1 VFEAALEL
9 YGVTNIRDLPE
20 DKKAEFFIVVDSAS
34 SDNDLSDI
42 EEDMKVK
49 QAVGIA
55 SDKRYKKGN
64 MTGAVNAIE
73 KLKPGLSDNPQ
84 VKAVLKRQNENVETD
99 IEQLDEKNVPTS
111 PEKWAQAKSQ
121 AKAKFDVY
129 PSAYANGWA
138 AKKYKEMG
146 GSWKSM
152 KEEIE
157 LDESF
162 NVIAT
167 HGKVEVRSHPGDSE
181 GNHISIHKNGKEVAS
196 GDYDFYADSYFISHP
211 SLGKGQ
217 KPFNSAKSIAHHFST
232 MKEEI
237 EQVDELKIGTLVRYA
252 SKAGK
257 DALSKGIESGRAR
270 DMGDDD
276 KAAALKQKSD
286 KRYAG
291 QGQAIRKI
299 NNRFKSGVN
308 VGEEVEEVDEQ
319 EKLPTGVEMHY
330 THSDPKK
337 KPTKSVHFSAQDAM
351 RHQKDMEKQGY
362 KLSHKKAV
370 YAKEDVNEKKL
381 TPAEMKKREEVA
393 KAIERDQPKMA
404 MDKKMAIATATA
416 KKVAESKDD
425 YGSMSKSEFKRR
437 EMEHELGDE
446 DRSKRKSSNSKVK
459 GTPLTTST
467 PPYNRFKKEDVDQI
481 DEVRGGEDEPDKHII
496 MQLRSAQDLDGK
508 RDIRFRG
515 GKTAKVAKQ
524 HIDKIL
530 KLHDHPSMKPVN
542 KRVLRV
548 TISKSPQHL
557 AQFADKI
564 KENFTVEQME
574 PIFEHLLNNPNFEL
588 YEAPYKV
595 PSNYT
600 AMMQKK
606 KKQDVTQQMADKAK
620 KDNITQSDKEKLT
633 KMSAMMKKEQATEKE
648 VKMAKGVAFDKRY
661 KGGNYTG
668 AANTIEKI
676 RKGLSDHPSVKSA
689 LRRANEN
696 TTGSSDKTKV

>member
-42 EEDMKVK
+42 EEDVKVK

-73 KLKPGLSDNPQ
+73 KLKPGLSDHPQ

-152 KEEIE
+152 KEEVE

-232 MKEEI
+232 MKEEV

-257 DALSKGIESGRAR
+257 DALSKGVESGRAR

-291 QGQAIRKI
+291 QNQAIGKI

-308 VGEEVEEVDEQ
+308 VGEEVELDEGRPSQ
-319 EKLPTGVEMHY
+319 QHPLEGHAYHKKSNAELEYIAKDAHEAAEAMKSHNTTAENKYRDQANDSATVRNFRKKNGTPDWY
-330 THSDPKK
+330 KK
-337 KPTKSVHFSAQDAM
+337 KYGLK
-351 RHQKDMEKQGY
+351 
-362 KLSHKKAV
+362 
-370 YAKEDVNEKKL
+370 
-381 TPAEMKKREEVA
+381 EEVEQIDELIGNQHKIDA
-393 KAIERDQPKMA
+393 NKNGKVDAHDFKLLRSKKKQPQGADFAAQRRKERLA
-404 MDKKMAIATATA
+404 SSGRMD
-416 KKVAESKDD
+416 ERYEDDD

-446 DRSKRKSSNSKVK
+446 DGKKRKSYYSKPK
-459 GTPLTTST
+459 SYTTNTPSVSV
-467 PPYNRFKKEDVDQI
+467 KKEEAELTFEEMTPAQKA
-481 DEVRGGEDEPDKHII
+481 ER
-496 MQLRSAQDLDGK
+496 LRMIARAADRVQSGAAEK
-508 RDIRFRG
+508 SV
-515 GKTAKVAKQ
+515 K
-524 HIDKIL
+524 
-530 KLHDHPSMKPVN
+530 KL
-542 KRVLRV
+542 
-548 TISKSPQHL
+548 
-557 AQFADKI
+557 
-564 KENFTVEQME
+564 
-574 PIFEHLLNNPNFEL
+574 
-588 YEAPYKV
+588 
-595 PSNYT
+595 
-600 AMMQKK
+600 
-606 KKQDVTQQMADKAK
+606 AK
-620 KDNITQSDKEKLT
+620 KDMKSAGAQRGMAPLKKDVDEQIQILRKTIVEGTAREKIVAYKELNNLIQEKL
-633 KMSAMMKKEQATEKE
+633 
-648 VKMAKGVAFDKRY
+648 KG
-661 KGGNYTG
+661 
-668 AANTIEKI
+668 E
-676 RKGLSDHPSVKSA
+676 
-689 LRRANEN
+689 E
-696 TTGSSDKTKV
+696 

>member
-1 VFEAALEL
+1 MKYKTLV
-9 YGVTNIRDLPE
+9 GVIRE
-20 DKKAEFFIVVDSAS
+20 MSRA
-34 SDNDLSDI
+34 NI
-42 EEDMKVK
+42 EEDVMHDRYMRAHGKKAQGQGMWAFTTKRTGDPSDSEMHIVAKNINLGDAAKEAMKALNNKSVYVMEETQVQDLEEAVK
-49 QAVGIA
+49 TTHENPLVTVH
-55 SDKRYKKGN
+55 DKHGLHTHANLSTVNNLFSTSVKHTEVHKGPV
-64 MTGAVNAIE
+64 TVTSGRADKD
-73 KLKPGLSDNPQ
+73 KLKIALSSHHNQ
-84 VKAVLKRQNENVETD
+84 SVKDDA
-99 IEQLDEKNVPTS
+99 
-111 PEKWAQAKSQ
+111 
-121 AKAKFDVY
+121 
-129 PSAYANGWA
+129 
-138 AKKYKEMG
+138 
-146 GSWKSM
+146 M
-152 KEEIE
+152 KEEVNQI
-157 LDESF
+157 
-162 NVIAT
+162 
-167 HGKVEVRSHPGDSE
+167 
-181 GNHISIHKNGKEVAS
+181 
-196 GDYDFYADSYFISHP
+196 
-211 SLGKGQ
+211 
-217 KPFNSAKSIAHHFST
+217 
-232 MKEEI
+232 
-237 EQVDELKIGTLVRYA
+237 DELKIGTLVRYA